1 MDGQERGRWVRNI
14 IDGQTMKYS
23 YSIDGDRFSGEY
35 ESINDAAVD
44 AFKNNSDINDVYIGE
59 IVYMPTSHYV
69 MAETIL
75 YEIADR
81 AYEECGGIVGEWIER
96 LIKKNAKM
104 KELEILIGDWI
115 DKNDPKNFWL
125 VDNVIT
131 VSRSEILLKNS
142 QMLESISIT

>member
-1 MDGQERGRWVRNI
+1 
-14 IDGQTMKYS
+14 MKYS